1 MNKDKVKLQMT
12 FDFNLTSS
20 SVAADFIEHFVDNK
34 LPSASAVVI
43 SLQDMLDKRREEQQ
57 VTLYKQIA
65 SSIAHLR

>member
-1 MNKDKVKLQMT
+1 MNEDKVKLQMT

-20 SVAADFIEHFVDNK
+20 SIAADFIEHFVDNK
-34 LPSASAVVI
+34 FPSTSAVVI